1 MIVKFELIAGNVIS
15 YTVELEKNCYDSK
28 KKNFSPYVIASL
40 SLWKL
45 DSAIRYIHSILYYS
59 LSKKKKKKGKKFI
72 SKKYHLFPFVNFTFD
87 RI

>member
-59 LSKKKKKKGKKFI
+59 LPKKKKKFI